1 MEGRYPRRPMGTFG
15 AGNFESDA
23 ALDLVAET
31 RAVTEGALTAFLDS
45 DDVGVEDLER
55 VMAAVAIH
63 LVLDE
68 HCGAGAPEVDFA
80 IRLRDKA
87 LAIFDEE
94 MPELDP
100 DGEFAAERRT
110 VIVETFK
117 RYEAAAREQYD

>member
-1 MEGRYPRRPMGTFG
+1 MGTFG

-31 RAVTEGALTAFLDS
+31 RAVTERALTAFLDS

-117 RYEAAAREQYD
+117 RYEAAARKQFD

>member
-1 MEGRYPRRPMGTFG
+1 MGTFG

-23 ALDLVAET
+23 ALDLVAKT
-31 RAVTEGALTAFLDS
+31 RAVAESELTAFLDS

-100 DGEFAAERRT
+100 DGEFARERRT
-110 VIVETFK
+110 VIVDTFT
-117 RYEAAAREQYD
+117 RYEAAAREQFG

>member
-31 RAVTEGALTAFLDS
+31 RAVTERALTAFLDS

-117 RYEAAAREQYD
+117 RYEAAARKQFD

>member
-1 MEGRYPRRPMGTFG
+1 MRAL
-15 AGNFESDA
+15 AGVLLA
-23 ALDLVAET
+23 T
-31 RAVTEGALTAFLDS
+31 
-45 DDVGVEDLER
+45 
-55 VMAAVAIH
+55 MA
-63 LVLDE
+63 
-68 HCGAGAPEVDFA
+68 CGAGAPEVDFA

-117 RYEAAAREQYD
+117 RYEAAARKQFD